1 MEIEERNLFDSR
13 TYAKSLLVFFLHGM
27 NAPEVW
33 QLCPAK
39 VHNESER
46 FKLRS
51 HDYNLLFFATRFYKM
66 NYSICL
72 LLSEMCVRAAYPFEF
87 N

>member
-1 MEIEERNLFDSR
+1 MEQIAIERETFLS
-13 TYAKSLLVFFLHGM
+13 TYAESVLLVLHWM

-33 QLCPAK
+33 QLCPTEAY
-39 VHNESER
+39 NESER

-51 HDYNLLFFATRFYKM
+51 HDYNYSLPDHPM

-72 LLSEMCVRAAYPFEF
+72 LPGRSDVRDAHIHS
-87 N
+87 NSIN